1 MLAAHALPLTLSSL
15 LRTLP
20 PSLTYAL
27 PLARPL
33 FPRPDLMEVALNL
46 MAVFGEALVN
56 GTQGPALARPTP
68 ATLPNGGA
76 VLAALA
82 GGAAV

>member
-1 MLAAHALPLTLSSL
+1 
-15 LRTLP
+15 
-20 PSLTYAL
+20 
-27 PLARPL
+27 
-33 FPRPDLMEVALNL
+33 MEVALNL
-46 MAVFGEALVN
+46 MSVFGEALVN

-68 ATLPNGGA
+68 ATATATLPNGGA